1 MQVFNELF
9 VPENTPSF
17 IGTVFVVIGVG
28 CCVCII
34 CFVTFF
40 YGKKSGSGSG
50 IESVNYDAIGMN
62 SDNIKIENNDANT
75 NNNNNNDN
83 TNNNNNNSNN
93 TDNKTNNSNNNN
105 ITKMPPKKK
114 NKARSRNYIKV
125 PLVLTPSALLLIAPP
140 LEKF

>member
-75 NNNNNNDN
+75 NNENNNS
-83 TNNNNNNSNN
+83 NNNNSNN
-93 TDNKTNNSNNNN
+93 TDDKTKNSNNNN
-105 ITKMPPKKK
+105 ITKLAPKKK